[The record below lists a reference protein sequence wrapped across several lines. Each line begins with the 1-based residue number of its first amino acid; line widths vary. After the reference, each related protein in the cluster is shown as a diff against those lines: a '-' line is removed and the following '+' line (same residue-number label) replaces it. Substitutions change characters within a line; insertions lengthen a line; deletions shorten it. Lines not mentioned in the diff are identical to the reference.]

1 MYLLHVFSFVTT
13 RSPLPMYDDL
23 RRFLAISSTKHTHLH
38 PAPEIVERSPETLSR
53 VHPPNQPSIVVTKV
67 SLKTFNHSTLFVS
80 PTLSSKRVNIYEI
93 ALFRPIWPS
102 NCARL
107 VSNKYF
113 FFAKPKYH
121 PASAIGTRCTHR
133 CILVKLGLFL
143 KK

>member
-80 PTLSSKRVNIYEI
+80 LNLLSKQVNIYEI

-102 NCARL
+102 ICRRL
-107 VSNKYF
+107 VTKYCF
-113 FFAKPKYH
+113 FFTEARYH
-121 PASAIGTRCTHR
+121 PA
-133 CILVKLGLFL
+133 
-143 KK
+143 